1 MIQLQ
6 MISYIIKNN
15 RADLLRLYDESYFPT
30 YQKEFKYIKD
40 HYNKYKKII
49 SPESFVDKFPA
60 LTVLD
65 VNESDKY
72 LKDKLFEEHLYD
84 HAYEVLQEGQKMF
97 NLDSKSAV
105 HYILQN
111 LPIREPGASYG
122 VDIIK
127 NAEDR
132 YNIYLDRANNP
143 DTIAYQYSTGLP
155 ELDEVL
161 GGLRRG
167 EEVVVLYARTNN
179 GKTWIAEKMAVSVWE
194 QGGNVGFFEPEMSD
208 TSVGYRFDTLFSH
221 LSNSGLQVM
230 NNDINPDK
238 YKSYIQKLSKHDNI
252 FDVTTPKDFDKKV
265 TVSKLQQWVIDR
277 KLDLLVIDGITYLSD
292 ERTDDKASTT
302 DRLTNIA
309 EDLMTL
315 SVEMSIPIVVV
326 VQANRSAARDSD
338 GEVSNDAPELD
349 TIRNSDGISHNA
361 SRAISVTNNT
371 DNGILKLKI
380 TKNRFGSVHNILFW
394 NWDINVGKFTY
405 VPNDKANLPNDVNE
419 KIAEENRKE
428 FADTEDLF

>member
-1 MIQLQ
+1 M
-6 MISYIIKNN
+6 
-15 RADLLRLYDESYFPT
+15 
-30 YQKEFKYIKD
+30 
-40 HYNKYKKII
+40 
-49 SPESFVDKFPA
+49 
-60 LTVLD
+60 
-65 VNESDKY
+65 
-72 LKDKLFEEHLYD
+72 
-84 HAYEVLQEGQKMF
+84 
-97 NLDSKSAV
+97 
-105 HYILQN
+105 
-111 LPIREPGASYG
+111 
-122 VDIIK
+122 
-127 NAEDR
+127 
-132 YNIYLDRANNP
+132 
-143 DTIAYQYSTGLP
+143 
-155 ELDEVL
+155 
-161 GGLRRG
+161 
-167 EEVVVLYARTNN
+167 
-179 GKTWIAEKMAVSVWE
+179 
-194 QGGNVGFFEPEMSD
+194 
-208 TSVGYRFDTLFSH
+208 
-221 LSNSGLQVM
+221 
-230 NNDINPDK
+230 
-238 YKSYIQKLSKHDNI
+238 
-252 FDVTTPKDFDKKV
+252 
-265 TVSKLQQWVIDR
+265 
-277 KLDLLVIDGITYLSD
+277 SD